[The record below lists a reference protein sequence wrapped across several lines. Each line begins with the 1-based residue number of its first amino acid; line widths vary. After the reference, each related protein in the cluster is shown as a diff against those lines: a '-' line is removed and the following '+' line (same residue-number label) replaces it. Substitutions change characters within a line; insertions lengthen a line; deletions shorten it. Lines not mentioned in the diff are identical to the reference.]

1 MSDDRPD
8 AIIWH
13 LDHLHGI
20 APNQLECDDGD
31 PDVGDLRAF
40 HETLR
45 HTGGRPGG
53 QSLLSHGGDEGAAT
67 PAVLAIVLAIAG
79 VFAGLSLV
87 VSKTFATWCIG
98 TVIVLCALGFFC
110 EAMSRLTGERE
121 HSRSRRARHRP
132 STNSAGAAGN
142 AVGTIS
148 PRPRTPVRSG
158 APIACINAPL
168 CALPNGHRG
177 QCTKAREA
185 HVEVVCRST
194 ANEVTPTTREDMLHG
209 VDAMFRRLHA
219 PPGPYDWAVDVS
231 EAEWAERFWRMAVP
245 QTTTDLD
252 PRCQR
257 DFARTQISVALTLL
271 LNDDL
276 DGCRKELEK
285 ALRRLPTA
293 VMA

>member
-1 MSDDRPD
+1 VSERRKCDRCGKVVKP
-8 AIIWH
+8 
-13 LDHLHGI
+13 GETKRI
-20 APNQLECDDGD
+20 ALSVYYPKN
-31 PDVGDLRAF
+31 VGGVSVAETMELCNPCHASVTAF
-40 HETLR
+40 AKH
-45 HTGGRPGG
+45 HP
-53 QSLLSHGGDEGAAT
+53 GDEGAAT

-231 EAEWAERFWRMAVP
+231 EAEWAERFWRMVGP
-245 QTTTDLD
+245 
-252 PRCQR
+252 
-257 DFARTQISVALTLL
+257 S
-271 LNDDL
+271 
-276 DGCRKELEK
+276 
-285 ALRRLPTA
+285 
-293 VMA
+293 